1 MLRFEHVTF
10 RYPDHVEPVLEDFC
24 VDIVEGDRIAV
35 IGKNGCG
42 KTTFANLILGKLQP
56 SEGRI
61 HFPRERPVIGYLPQH
76 FDIDSEG
83 TVLEICQ
90 KAFPELHSMRYRLKA
105 LEQRFEKEP
114 DNQTTQQEYG
124 TLLDRFT
131 RDGGWNIDNRCA
143 RALAE
148 TGLDESFLLRRYKD
162 LSGGEKTRVA
172 IAGLLVKK
180 PDILLLDEPTNHLDL
195 EMVEWLEEF
204 VKKFHGTVIAISHD
218 RAFIDQIAQR
228 LIVFER
234 EGVMTRRGNYSVYKE
249 DRENEQEHQLEKWS
263 ERRKKIRQLH
273 DASLKRRQWAQKFQ
287 SETRPEG
294 GGAVYE
300 SIVNPAK
307 TMMMQAKH
315 IEERMKMLE
324 ERYPIEKPWIEK
336 KHRID
341 FDLAKPPSN
350 VIFGVI
356 GVSHAFGDTKVF
368 DDFNLHIYRG
378 DHVHLKGP
386 NGSGKTT
393 LLRMLNR
400 ALEPDSGD
408 ISRSGRLKIGYYDQ
422 EHRQLDPHATV
433 IDFLMRHNSDTS
445 FVRTVM
451 GCLNIGED
459 VVHRPIGSL
468 SVGERGKVALGVL
481 LITRCNVLLLDEPTN
496 HLDLDTRE
504 QIEDALSDYPGTILF
519 VSHDRRFIEKL
530 ATGTIELNQ

>member
-10 RYPDHVEPVLEDFC
+10 RYPGHIEPVIEDFC

-42 KTTFANLILGKLQP
+42 KTTFANLILGRLEP
-56 SEGRI
+56 SDGRI

-76 FDIDSEG
+76 FDIESDG

-90 KAFPELHSMRYRLKA
+90 KAFPQLNRMRDRLND
-105 LEQRFEKEP
+105 LENLIESDP
-114 DNQTTQQEYG
+114 DNHAIQHEYG
-124 TLLDRFT
+124 SLLDRFT
-131 RDGGWNIDNRCA
+131 RDGGWDIDNRCA

-148 TGLDESFLLRRYKD
+148 TGLNESFLYRFYRD

-172 IAGLLVKK
+172 IAGLLVNN

-195 EMVEWLEEF
+195 EMVEWLERF
-204 VKKFHGTVIAISHD
+204 VGRFNGTVIAISHD
-218 RAFIDQIAQR
+218 RAFIDRIAER

-234 EGVMTRRGNYSVYKE
+234 NGVTTRRGNYSVYKE
-249 DRENEQEHQLEKWS
+249 DRENEQEHQLEKWD
-263 ERRKKIRQLH
+263 ERQKKMRQLH
-273 DASLKRRQWAQKFQ
+273 DAALKRRQWASKFQ
-287 SETRPEG
+287 RETRPEG
-294 GGAVYE
+294 GGAIYE
-300 SIVNPAK
+300 SIVNPAR
-307 TMMMQAKH
+307 TQMQQAKH

-336 KHRID
+336 RHRIL
-341 FDLAKPPSN
+341 FDLAQPPPN
-350 VIFGVI
+350 VIFGVL
-356 GVSHAFGDTKVF
+356 GVSHAFDQTKVF
-368 DDFNLHIYRG
+368 DDLNLHIYKG
-378 DHVHLKGP
+378 DRVHLKGP

-393 LLRMLNR
+393 LMRMLNGT
-400 ALEPDSGD
+400 LDPDSGD

-422 EHRQLDPHATV
+422 EHRQLDRSAIV
-433 IDFLMRHNSDTS
+433 IDFLIRHHDDVS

-459 VVHRPIGSL
+459 IVHRPIGSL

-481 LITRCNVLLLDEPTN
+481 LITQCNVLLLDEPTN

-504 QIEDALSDYPGTILF
+504 QLEDALSDYPGTILF
-519 VSHDRRFIEKL
+519 VSHDRRFIQKL
-530 ATGTIELNQ
+530 ATSTIELIR